1 MSPEFIGLIP
11 EELLSPE
18 KKREFLLWLLALPLD
33 VMTKKYILIDW
44 CRYVGIDLTEE
55 MVDIVTGGRADE
67 TRG

>member
-18 KKREFLLWLLALPLD
+18 KKRDFLLWLLALPLD

-44 CRYVGIDLTEE
+44 CRYVGIALTEE

>member
-44 CRYVGIDLTEE
+44 CRYVGIALTEE

>member
-11 EELLSPE
+11 EELFSPE

-33 VMTKKYILIDW
+33 IMTKKYILIDW
-44 CRYVGIDLTEE
+44 CRYVGIALTEE

>member
-1 MSPEFIGLIP
+1 MSPEFIDLIP
-11 EELLSPE
+11 EELLTPE

-33 VMTKKYILIDW
+33 TMTKKYILIDW
-44 CRYVGIDLTEE
+44 TRYVGIALTEE

>member
-1 MSPEFIGLIP
+1 MSPEFIDLIP
-11 EELLSPE
+11 EELLTPE

-33 VMTKKYILIDW
+33 TMTKKYVLIDW
-44 CRYVGIDLTEE
+44 SRYVGIALTEE

>member
-1 MSPEFIGLIP
+1 VSPEFIGLIP

-33 VMTKKYILIDW
+33 AMTKKYILIDW
-44 CRYVGIDLTEE
+44 CRYVGIALTEE

>member
-44 CRYVGIDLTEE
+44 CRYVGIALTEE
-55 MVDIVTGGRADE
+55 MVNIVTGGRADE

>member
-1 MSPEFIGLIP
+1 MIP
-11 EELLSPE
+11 EELLTPE

-33 VMTKKYILIDW
+33 VMTKKYVLIDW
-44 CRYVGIDLTEE
+44 CRYVGIALTEE

>member
-18 KKREFLLWLLALPLD
+18 KKRDFLLWLLALPLD
-33 VMTKKYILIDW
+33 IMTKKYILIDW
-44 CRYVGIDLTEE
+44 CRYVGIALTEE

>member
-1 MSPEFIGLIP
+1 MSPEFIDLIP
-11 EELLSPE
+11 EELLTPE
-18 KKREFLLWLLALPLD
+18 KKREFLLWLLALPVD

-44 CRYVGIDLTEE
+44 CRYVGVALTEE

>member
-1 MSPEFIGLIP
+1 MCPEFIDLIP
-11 EELLSPE
+11 EELLTPE

-33 VMTKKYILIDW
+33 VMTKKYVLIDW
-44 CRYVGIDLTEE
+44 CRYVGIALTEE

>member
-44 CRYVGIDLTEE
+44 CRYVGIALTEE
-55 MVDIVTGGRADE
+55 MVDTVTGGRADE

>member
-1 MSPEFIGLIP
+1 MSPEFIDLIP
-11 EELLSPE
+11 EELLTPE

-44 CRYVGIDLTEE
+44 TRYVGIALTEE
-55 MVDIVTGGRADE
+55 MVDIVTGGRSDE

>member
-18 KKREFLLWLLALPLD
+18 KKRDFLLWLLALPLD
-33 VMTKKYILIDW
+33 VMTKKYVLIDW
-44 CRYVGIDLTEE
+44 CRYVGIALTEE

>member
-18 KKREFLLWLLALPLD
+18 KKRDFLLWLLALPLD
-33 VMTKKYILIDW
+33 VVTKKYILIDW
-44 CRYVGIDLTEE
+44 CRYVGIALTEE
-55 MVDIVTGGRADE
+55 MVDTVTGGRADE

>member
-33 VMTKKYILIDW
+33 IMTKKYILIDW
-44 CRYVGIDLTEE
+44 CRYVGIALTEE

>member
-1 MSPEFIGLIP
+1 MSPEFIDLIP
-11 EELLSPE
+11 EELLTPE

-33 VMTKKYILIDW
+33 VMTKKYVLIDW
-44 CRYVGIDLTEE
+44 CRYVGIALTEE